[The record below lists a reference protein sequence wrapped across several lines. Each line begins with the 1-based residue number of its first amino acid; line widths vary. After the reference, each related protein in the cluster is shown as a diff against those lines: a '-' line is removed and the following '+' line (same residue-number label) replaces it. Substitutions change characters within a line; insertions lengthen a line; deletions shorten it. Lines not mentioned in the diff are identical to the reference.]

1 MAQAVQTRNN
11 TQKTPT
17 HIQTQNKKDGTFLW
31 KGILI
36 GAVVG
41 GLAALID
48 KNTRKN
54 VQERSVKLKDQT
66 SSLYRTVR
74 EEPELIMNTVKH
86 TMETTSKALN
96 ELSQEVKDV
105 VRKVDEVRQNSLD
118 TYSSVKEVGGELKDV
133 SGKIKEAGKEIT
145 DLDYENDDNKTQ

>member
-1 MAQAVQTRNN
+1 MTQSVHTPERQAQPTS
-11 TQKTPT
+11 T
-17 HIQTQNKKDGTFLW
+17 HIQSYKQNEGNFLW

-54 VQERSVKLKDQT
+54 VQERSMKFKDQT

-74 EEPELIMNTVKH
+74 EEPEVIMNTVKH
-86 TMETTSKALN
+86 TMETTSNALN
-96 ELSQEVKDV
+96 ELSKEVKDV
-105 VRKVDEVRQNSLD
+105 VRKVDEVRQNSLE
-118 TYSSVKEVGGELKDV
+118 TYSSVKEVGGEMKDV

-145 DLDYENDDNKTQ
+145 DLDYEEDNHK